1 MKHYDLV
8 EKVVNFLEMLSYMKL
23 YDLAENVVA
32 MLSYMKPRD
41 LVEKVEDL
49 CTNALK

>member
-1 MKHYDLV
+1 MKQNDLV
-8 EKVVNFLEMLSYMKL
+8 EKVVNFLSMLSYMKL